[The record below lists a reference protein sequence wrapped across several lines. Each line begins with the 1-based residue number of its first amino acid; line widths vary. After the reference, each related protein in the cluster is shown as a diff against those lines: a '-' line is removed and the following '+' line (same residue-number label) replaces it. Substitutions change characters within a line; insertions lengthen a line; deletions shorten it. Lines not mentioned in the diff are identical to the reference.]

1 VYKDQQNQK
10 TLCQVVV
17 ITPEDQKK
25 MGLLQEKYQRITE
38 DITTIDKAMTQLQ
51 QNHAEKQEI
60 VESITNELIENITKY
75 KKELLLS
82 MEQYVKVK
90 EEQLLG
96 HKQKLIVLEKQLKQW
111 NDDLVQCMSDQSLN
125 LPQRKNKITQI
136 IDNPNISQLQWSNRL
151 PCHVDIRLGS
161 DIFSILQVVV
171 LVRDK
176 IRVFEKGSPQVLR
189 AKQKFGGTIEL
200 EWKDEDWDDDIMRDQ
215 YMYEVELRE
224 DKAPKYQ

>member
-82 MEQYVKVK
+82 MEQYVKAK
-90 EEQLLG
+90 EEELLE

-125 LPQRKNKITQI
+125 LLQRKNKITQI
-136 IDNPNISQLQWSNRL
+136 IENPNISQLQRSNRL

-171 LVRDK
+171 FFSNALN
-176 IRVFEKGSPQVLR
+176 
-189 AKQKFGGTIEL
+189 
-200 EWKDEDWDDDIMRDQ
+200 
-215 YMYEVELRE
+215 
-224 DKAPKYQ
+224 